1 MCVVMCAPCRRV
13 NYKLINRPARLGD
26 PLIRG
31 DVTKQENKGLFLSR
45 CAFSSKPQMMLSC
58 WAAWLF
64 SLVQMH
70 SAAVD
75 VLGKMG
81 PPGSFSQHHFLL
93 EAVLQL
99 CAQVVHVPL
108 SASNACS
115 MPAYPAPTVCPCCS
129 CRDDHWRHLH
139 RVWQPVFY
147 ADSVRACAPLMES
160 TTQRMLHR
168 LDQLAASGQPLDIW
182 REVGNLTMG
191 IVGTAAYG

>member
-1 MCVVMCAPCRRV
+1 MCCAVLCVAVPCPLTSYRRRV

-31 DVTKQENKGLFLSR
+31 DVAKQENKGLFLSR
-45 CAFSSKPQMMLSC
+45 CAGCFGVVSFPSC
-58 WAAWLF
+58 CLPVACLLPPAAAHQVPAGPTMQIAL
-64 SLVQMH
+64 H
-70 SAAVD
+70 
-75 VLGKMG
+75 VLAQTKCM
-81 PPGSFSQHHFLL
+81 PVLL
-93 EAVLQL
+93 WD
-99 CAQVVHVPL
+99 P
-108 SASNACS
+108 N
-115 MPAYPAPTVCPCCS
+115 
-129 CRDDHWRHLH
+129 RDDHWRHLH

-168 LDQLAASGQPLDIW
+168 LDQLAAAGQPLDIW